1 MIKKL
6 GDRAQAIKDGK
17 TSAEIERAEARAWLA
32 DDTPEH
38 VDYEGWTPE
47 ELGYPMESEKAPDP
61 EMAEADD
68 LDLNSY
74 LSAKV
79 MIPKDGVSF
88 ASGKVVAR
96 ARDSEGVL
104 IGKSNPNPL
113 FDTSVYEVKFDDG
126 SVERYNANII
136 AEHIYSQV
144 DGEGYGMTILDEI
157 IDHKWDDSA
166 ILGED
171 EGFRNGPDGTRIPIE
186 TTKGW
191 WLLAKLKDHTER
203 WFKLKVLKESNPLEV
218 AQYAVDNQLVDEPA
232 FRWWVPHTIKKRN
245 RILKAMQKRYFR
257 THQKFGIEVPK
268 TVKRCDSSSAGY

>member
-1 MIKKL
+1 M
-6 GDRAQAIKDGK
+6 DRLQPR
-17 TSAEIERAEARAWLA
+17 SRELRARAWLA
-32 DDTPEH
+32 DNTPEH
-38 VDYEGWTPE
+38 VAYEGWTPE
-47 ELGYPMESEKAPDP
+47 ELGYSMESEKAPDP
-61 EMAEADD
+61 ELADADD

-113 FDTSVYEVKFDDG
+113 FDTSVYEVKFEDG

-136 AEHIYSQV
+136 AEHIYSQI

-157 IDHKWDDSA
+157 IDHKWDNSA

-171 EGFRNGPDGTRIPIE
+171 EGF
-186 TTKGW
+186 
-191 WLLAKLKDHTER
+191 
-203 WFKLKVLKESNPLEV
+203 
-218 AQYAVDNQLVDEPA
+218 
-232 FRWWVPHTIKKRN
+232 KK
-245 RILKAMQKRYFR
+245 
-257 THQKFGIEVPK
+257 
-268 TVKRCDSSSAGY
+268 